1 MKTRLAFGLA
11 LAAVGSFAAPAAAQS
26 LRPNILILFDTSG
39 SMQLDATETWAGE
52 RINESVPSCPAA
64 PAGAAS
70 RLYSLK
76 AAIRAALAQV
86 GTDEANFGL
95 MSFPQLVDADL
106 SQPAAPSYP
115 NGLNNFGC
123 FQCTSEACG
132 VGPVG
137 HYYLDPSVGLGCRIS
152 TDPAAT
158 LNSTAAEPAYGTW
171 FDSAIS
177 QALRVDLTK
186 AAPGTKPM
194 ASDFDPPDANIA
206 RIYQF
211 IDNTENP
218 GPVANA
224 AALTDPE
231 LHANGATPL
240 GRSLFYARLYFDNFI
255 NTAADPRRACRQN
268 VVIVVTDGN
277 DTCDNVSGSALNY
290 QTCAQTGFSTF
301 QPEVQACKLL
311 RGASNVKTYVI
322 TDQNVTGNLNSNIA
336 IAGGTGGAIKVSLT
350 DTAAVKAA
358 LIGIIAATVPPAE
371 ICNGKDD
378 NCNGLIDEGVSNMCP
393 RSNDPNDPDNLLGT
407 GAKHCAVE
415 SCNCLDDNCNGL
427 IDEGLPTN
435 ACGGPCG
442 CAVPPEIC
450 DGIDNNCDGNI
461 DEGFLVGAACT
472 NGLLGACRRGG
483 ILACN
488 ASGTGTICD
497 APVVAPMPEICNNI
511 DDDCNG
517 QKDDGVLPGV
527 GEKCG
532 ADLGVCMAGVTACVN
547 GHLICEQMSMPMM
560 EVCNGKDDDCD
571 GVIDNG
577 PLPGTGDAC
586 LCPNETQAQV
596 GVGVCKAGL
605 TVCRGG
611 KIVCDGCVG
620 PSAEICD
627 GKDNNC
633 DGMIDVNTTCPDG
646 LACREGACTP
656 VCKPGEFPCPA
667 GYMCIDTFCIPQRCI
682 GVTCPAG
689 QKCDNDTGLCVDLC
703 DKVNCVAPT
712 HCRAGLCVD
721 CSSPGEGCDPGQKCL
736 GGLCKSDPC
745 TDVTCGNG
753 KYCSDGNCVDLCT
766 HIDCPTGQ
774 TCVAGTCTADACA
787 NKACAQDQFCDMA
800 TGACKTD
807 TCQGL
812 QCPAGQRCIQST
824 GQCAADPCAFVQC
837 PQPCY
842 ACDVTSAG
850 RATCKFLDTGAN
862 AQCALVHVTTGQ
874 KGGGCS
880 CAVAGGDD
888 LPSSL
893 ALALAV
899 LGAVMTVRPR
909 HNRDGAVR
917 RRRRS

>member
-11 LAAVGSFAAPAAAQS
+11 LSGTLALLGAAAAPASAQS

-52 RINESVPSCPAA
+52 RINEAAGSCPAV
-64 PAGAAS
+64 PAGKAS
-70 RLYSLK
+70 RLFSLK
-76 AAIRAALAQV
+76 AAIRDALAQV

-95 MSFPQLVDADL
+95 MSFPQLVDPTL
-106 SQPAAPSYP
+106 TQPPPATDPSR
-115 NGLNNFGC
+115 GLNGFGC
-123 FQCTSEACG
+123 FDCTSEGCG

-137 HYYLDPSVGLGCRIS
+137 HYYLDPTVGLGCRIS
-152 TDPAAT
+152 TDPSNT
-158 LNSTAAEPAYGTW
+158 LNASGAEPAYGAW

-186 AAPGTKPM
+186 AAPGTKPV
-194 ASDFDPPDANIA
+194 AADFDPKDANIP

-211 IDNTENP
+211 IDNTENV
-218 GPVANA
+218 GPVASV

-268 VVIVVTDGN
+268 IVIVVTDGN

-311 RGASNVKTYVI
+311 RSSSNVKTYVI

-371 ICNGKDD
+371 VCNGKDD
-378 NCNGLIDEGVSNMCP
+378 NCNGQIDEGVSNMCP
-393 RSNDPNDPDNLLGT
+393 RSDDPNNADNLLGA
-407 GAKHCAVE
+407 GAAHCAVE
-415 SCNCLDDNCNGL
+415 TCNCKDDNCNGVV
-427 IDEGLPTN
+427 DEGLPTN

-442 CAVPPEIC
+442 CAVPAEIC
-450 DGIDNNCDGNI
+450 DGLDNNCDGNI

-483 ILACN
+483 ILACK
-488 ASGTGTICD
+488 ADGSGTFCD
-497 APVVAPMPEICNNI
+497 APVVAPSQELCNNI

-532 ADLGVCMAGVTACVN
+532 ADLGVCMAGLTACVN
-547 GHLICEQMSMPMM
+547 GHLVCEQMSMPGI
-560 EVCNGKDDDCD
+560 EVCNGLDDDCD

-577 PLPGTGDAC
+577 VLPGTGDDC

-596 GVGVCKAGL
+596 GVGTCKAGK

-620 PSAEICD
+620 PSPEICD
-627 GKDNNC
+627 GKDNDCN
-633 DGMIDVNTTCPDG
+633 GMTDTAATCPDG
-646 LACREGACTP
+646 LACHEGSCTP

-682 GVTCPAG
+682 GVTCQAG
-689 QKCDNDTGLCVDLC
+689 QKCDNDSGLCVDLC
-703 DKVNCVAPT
+703 DKVTCAAPT

-721 CSSPGEGCDPGQKCL
+721 CSSPGEGCDPGQMCI
-736 GGLCKSDPC
+736 GGTCMSDPC
-745 TDVTCGNG
+745 TGITCGNG
-753 KYCSDGNCVDLCT
+753 QYCSDGKCVDLCT
-766 HIDCPTGQ
+766 HIDCAAGE
-774 TCVAGTCTADACA
+774 TCVAGVCVADPCA
-787 NKACAQDQFCDMA
+787 TKACAQNEFCDMA

-807 TCQGL
+807 TCQAL

-824 GQCAADPCAFVQC
+824 GQCAPDPCAFVQC
-837 PQPCY
+837 PLPCY

-850 RATCKFLDTGAN
+850 QATCKFLDEGAN

-874 KGGGCS
+874 KGGGCACDVGAS
-880 CAVAGGDD
+880 GADA
-888 LPSSL
+888 SSGF
-893 ALALAV
+893 ALALAA
-899 LGAVMTVRPR
+899 LGLVMTVRPR
-909 HNRDGAVR
+909 R
-917 RRRRS
+917 RRRAS

>member
-1 MKTRLAFGLA
+1 MNKRLAFALA
-11 LAAVGSFAAPAAAQS
+11 FAAVGATAAPAAAQS

-39 SMQLDATETWAGE
+39 SMQLDATESWAGE
-52 RINESVPSCPAA
+52 RVNETAGSCPAV
-64 PAGAAS
+64 PAGKAS
-70 RLYSLK
+70 RLFSLK

-95 MSFPQLVDADL
+95 MSFPQLVDPTL
-106 SQPAAPSYP
+106 TQPPPAGDPSR
-115 NGLNNFGC
+115 GAMGFGC
-123 FQCTSEACG
+123 FDCTSEACG

-137 HYYLDPSVGLGCRIS
+137 HYYLDSTVGLGCRLS
-152 TDPAAT
+152 TDPANS
-158 LNSTAAEPAYGTW
+158 LNSTAAEPAYGAW
-171 FDSAIS
+171 FDTAIS

-186 AAPGTKPM
+186 VAPGTKP
-194 ASDFDPPDANIA
+194 AAADFDPPDANIA

-211 IDNTENP
+211 IDNTENA
-218 GPVANA
+218 GPVANV

-255 NTAADPRRACRQN
+255 NTSADPRRACRQN

-311 RGASNVKTYVI
+311 RGGSAVKTYVI

-378 NCNGLIDEGVSNMCP
+378 NCNGLIDEGVSNKCP
-393 RSNDPNDPDNLLGT
+393 VSNDPNDADNKLGT
-407 GAKHCAVE
+407 AAAHCAVE
-415 SCNCLDDNCNGL
+415 ACNCKDDNCDGQ

-442 CAVPPEIC
+442 CAVPAEVC
-450 DGIDNNCDGNI
+450 DGQDNNCDGNV
-461 DEGFLVGAACT
+461 DEGFLVGTACT
-472 NGLLGACRRGG
+472 NGLMGACRRGG

-488 ASGTGTICD
+488 TTGTGTVCD
-497 APVVAPMPEICNNI
+497 APVVMPTQEVCDNI
-511 DDDCNG
+511 DNDCNG
-517 QKDDGVLPGV
+517 QKDDGMLPGV
-527 GEKCG
+527 GEACG
-532 ADLGVCMAGVTACVN
+532 AALGVCMAGVTACVN
-547 GHLICEQMSMPMM
+547 GHLVCEQMSMPGV

-577 PLPGTGDAC
+577 NLPGTGDDC
-586 LCPNETQAQV
+586 LCANETQAQV
-596 GVGVCKAGL
+596 GVGVCKAGK

-627 GKDNNC
+627 GKDNDC
-633 DGMIDVNTTCPDG
+633 DGQIDTAATCPSG
-646 LACREGACTP
+646 LACREGSCTP

-667 GYMCIDTFCIPQRCI
+667 GYQCMDTFCIPQRCI
-682 GVTCPAG
+682 GVTCQAG
-689 QKCDNDTGLCVDLC
+689 QKCDNDTGFCVDLC
-703 DKVNCVAPT
+703 DKVNCLAPT
-712 HCRAGLCVD
+712 HCKAGLCVD
-721 CSSPGEGCDPGQKCL
+721 CNSPGEGCDPGQMCI
-736 GGLCKSDPC
+736 GGVCKSDPC
-745 TDVTCGNG
+745 VGVSCGNG
-753 KYCSDGNCVDLCT
+753 QYCSAGKCVDLCT
-766 HIDCPTGQ
+766 HIDCAAGQ
-774 TCVAGTCTADACA
+774 TCIAGACVENPCA
-787 NKACAQDQFCDMA
+787 TKACAQNQYCDMA
-800 TGACKTD
+800 TGTCKTD
-807 TCQGL
+807 TCQAL
-812 QCPAGQRCIQST
+812 QCPGGQRCIQST

-850 RATCKFLDTGAN
+850 TATCKFLDDGAHP
-862 AQCALVHVTTGQ
+862 QCALVHVTTGQ

-880 CAVAGGDD
+880 CAVGTGTD
-888 LPSSL
+888 SSSI
-893 ALALAV
+893 ALAFAV
-899 LGAVMTVRPR
+899 LGMIMTLRP
-909 HNRDGAVR
+909 R
-917 RRRRS
+917 RRRRTS